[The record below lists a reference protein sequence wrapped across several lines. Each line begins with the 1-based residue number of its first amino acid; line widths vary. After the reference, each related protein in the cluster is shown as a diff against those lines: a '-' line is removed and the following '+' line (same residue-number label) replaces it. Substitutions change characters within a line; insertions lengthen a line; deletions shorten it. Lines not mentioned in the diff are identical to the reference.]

1 MPVLPSLYITL
12 DLSFPPG
19 LQLKGALQ
27 MLFPLAEVPA
37 LAQPHLAKLSEACRE
52 RTSRVTGMLSL
63 VHLKNACQILKPSFF
78 PP

>member
-12 DLSFPPG
+12 DLSFPLG
-19 LQLKGALQ
+19 LQLKGAVQ

-37 LAQPHLAKLSEACRE
+37 LAQPHLAKLSEVCRE
-52 RTSRVTGMLSL
+52 MTSRMRGVPSL
-63 VHLKNACQILKPSFF
+63 VHLKNACQILTLSFL